1 MVSWCFSS
9 VGARLLTSSF
19 RDWCKINRVNA
30 SDKWW
35 AAFKK
40 HINNMHTVFIYYST
54 AYSQVGK
61 GSLWFTGWWQ
71 KALNQKVIKKMKN
84 DLDLSTLTRRMTR
97 HERVS
102 TKSPP
107 RASFLSNQLC
117 VRGRGGSDSF
127 ISPDSI
133 TFCCLIK
140 LTNHIY
146 CDASAGF
153 FFFFFWFEWITNRS
167 SRFWGGLTRELPQT
181 DCQKLTLSDSGPKS
195 GVRSEGLQ
203 SEAERRRR
211 ASSLTADQRWVGGQS
226 VQLVGMRRAQN
237 AAERRDR
244 TPLKGRIADVHSRE
258 LAPISA
264 GRSSHGDTITNA
276 RGYTITLQVA

>member
-1 MVSWCFSS
+1 MP
-9 VGARLLTSSF
+9 RL
-19 RDWCKINRVNA
+19 A
-30 SDKWW
+30 
-35 AAFKK
+35 
-40 HINNMHTVFIYYST
+40 
-54 AYSQVGK
+54 
-61 GSLWFTGWWQ
+61 
-71 KALNQKVIKKMKN
+71 
-84 DLDLSTLTRRMTR
+84 
-97 HERVS
+97 
-102 TKSPP
+102 
-107 RASFLSNQLC
+107 
-117 VRGRGGSDSF
+117 
-127 ISPDSI
+127 
-133 TFCCLIK
+133 
-140 LTNHIY
+140 
-146 CDASAGF
+146 F

-276 RGYTITLQVA
+276 RGYTIRHPASSITHKLKAVQVWIWNHFSNVSAEWLVEVMDTHSRTFPPSLTLITCQEIII

>member
-1 MVSWCFSS
+1 
-9 VGARLLTSSF
+9 
-19 RDWCKINRVNA
+19 
-30 SDKWW
+30 
-35 AAFKK
+35 
-40 HINNMHTVFIYYST
+40 
-54 AYSQVGK
+54 
-61 GSLWFTGWWQ
+61 
-71 KALNQKVIKKMKN
+71 MKN

-153 FFFFFWFEWITNRS
+153 FFFFY
-167 SRFWGGLTRELPQT
+167 GLSELQI
-181 DCQKLTLSDSGPKS
+181 DLLA
-195 GVRSEGLQ
+195 SEG
-203 SEAERRRR
+203 A
-211 ASSLTADQRWVGGQS
+211 
-226 VQLVGMRRAQN
+226 
-237 AAERRDR
+237 
-244 TPLKGRIADVHSRE
+244 
-258 LAPISA
+258 
-264 GRSSHGDTITNA
+264 
-276 RGYTITLQVA
+276 